1 MSQLAQ
7 PEVSEQIPGWGA
19 QGSVYHQY
27 LSVESD
33 VREALEA
40 ADDTSLQYQLEK
52 LRPAVSRLCRAV
64 STIPTNTNKERLAQ
78 SEIAKKVSNQYGERE
93 RLMGGYLQVAH
104 LMRAVHSSQGNV
116 NNNSAR
122 QMAELLSSLPLP
134 EDYALQELRSLTR
147 SYMMEIA

>member
-78 SEIAKKVSNQYGERE
+78 SEIAKKVSTQYRERE